1 MTEVFNWVDQLFA
14 FVVPISNFLW
24 DFPTNYAWYSNIP
37 ILGQFSLTI
46 LLLLG
51 HRRLFYG
58 PHRIC
63 SGEVF

>member
-37 ILGQFSLTI
+37 ILGQFSLAI
-46 LLLLG
+46 LLLLASAFIL
-51 HRRLFYG
+51 RPAPDLF
-58 PHRIC
+58 R
-63 SGEVF
+63 

>member
-37 ILGQFSLTI
+37 ILGQFSLAI
-46 LLLLG
+46 L
-51 HRRLFYG
+51 
-58 PHRIC
+58 
-63 SGEVF
+63 